1 MLDLK
6 SVVTIVAQYQNDLK
20 DDLTQ
25 VQSPLLHKLQL
36 ERIQAD
42 LPGLLHILKQHKS
55 NKVYAKTLEQI
66 YSLSN
71 EISQLL
77 YSNEIALSDW
87 SSQFDHPSPP
97 DSASNEGPVSQT
109 GNDED
114 DESYASL
121 RKRLLA
127 DGSSSTKLDN
137 ANHEQLNLYHES
149 IQEELISELSDLTSN
164 LKSSAMHLS
173 SRISEDAKLVSETT
187 EHMVKNLSL
196 MQSVGV
202 NLNNYLGAKSGGK
215 ISLFFMIKI
224 MVFVFLLFFVMAFV
238 ANFLPKM

>member
-1 MLDLK
+1 MLDLR
-6 SVVTIVAQYQNDLK
+6 SVGTIVAQYQHDLREQ
-20 DDLTQ
+20 LAPG
-25 VQSPLLHKLQL
+25 QSPLLHRLQL
-36 ERIQAD
+36 ERIHAD
-42 LPGLLHILKQHKS
+42 LPNLLHNLKQHKS

-66 YSLSN
+66 YSLSD
-71 EISQLL
+71 EVSQLL
-77 YSNEIALSDW
+77 FLNQVAVSNWCSQYDRSSTPQAATSDETHTQTSNED
-87 SSQFDHPSPP
+87 
-97 DSASNEGPVSQT
+97 
-109 GNDED
+109 D

-127 DGSSSTKLDN
+127 NGSSSAKLES

-173 SRISEDAKLVSETT
+173 SKISEDAKLVSQTT

-215 ISLFFMIKI
+215 ISFFFMIKV
-224 MVFVFLLFFVMAFV
+224 MVFVFLLFFIMAFI